1 MKMDM
6 DFFIGQNAD
15 ERRRQ
20 EIEAAIKTVGE
31 IVDRLSNMQVFYQTE
46 FLEKLLPAIIL
57 DQISAWGYGDF
68 YEDINK
74 VVLATQKLAMERAQ
88 WEEGEDHPEGLGC
101 RWSDPYYESYGT
113 KD

>member
-1 MKMDM
+1 MNPD
-6 DFFIGQNAD
+6 FIGQDAD
-15 ERRRQ
+15 ERRAR
-20 EIEAAIKTVGE
+20 EIKVVVKTISE
-31 IVDRLSNMQVFYQTE
+31 ITNRLYDIQVLQQSE
-46 FLEKLLPAIIL
+46 FLTELLPAIIL

-74 VVLATQKLAMERAQ
+74 VVSATQKLAMERAQ